1 MPRAVILSTI
11 LIGALYIFT
20 TYAATVYFGLE
31 KFSGFAAYANGVPWD
46 GLARSVSV
54 VFWALVL
61 FAIINSTLANANA
74 GANVF
79 TRTAYAFGR
88 VGAFPRWFADLHP
101 KYKSPRVGLLVELL
115 LSLTVGLAL
124 GFKYTPQVA
133 FGIIGT
139 ALVVIVVPVYIATN
153 IACIGFFARHRKEEQ
168 HWVLHII
175 VPVIGAL
182 LLIPGFFSVA
192 GITGVPG
199 LRFISA
205 LTSPYKYAP
214 YVMAAWLVFGI
225 AILVRSVRGG
235 RRRSTR
241 WLTSTSK
248 TRACKNAKGRAACAA
263 PAPTLPA
270 CEERPRGFCRRA
282 QLAATVS
289 LRKVGMLRTPISA
302 MNASRTLRGSSSG

>member
-1 MPRAVILSTI
+1 MADFRPAAVYY
-11 LIGALYIFT
+11 GP
-20 TYAATVYFGLE
+20 E
-31 KFSGFAAYANGVPWD
+31 RFSGFASYANGVPWD
-46 GLARSVSV
+46 GLARSVSM

-101 KYKSPRVGLLVELL
+101 KYKSPRVGLLVELI
-115 LSLTVGLAL
+115 LSLIVGLAL

-153 IACIGFFARHRKEEQ
+153 IACIGFFARHRKDEQ

-175 VPVIGAL
+175 VPIIGAL

-192 GITGVPG
+192 GITGIPG
-199 LRFISA
+199 LSVHLRA
-205 LTSPYKYAP
+205 DVAVQVRAVRDGRVAGLRHRHPVLAARYAAGYRP
-214 YVMAAWLVFGI
+214 EGRA
-225 AILVRSVRGG
+225 RPPG
-235 RRRSTR
+235 RRGDVRLESE
-241 WLTSTSK
+241 
-248 TRACKNAKGRAACAA
+248 
-263 PAPTLPA
+263 P
-270 CEERPRGFCRRA
+270 
-282 QLAATVS
+282 V
-289 LRKVGMLRTPISA
+289 
-302 MNASRTLRGSSSG
+302 